1 MVVESF
7 ALDAM
12 STQFRNRSR
21 SRHREAIRR
30 IVLLNVRIDRLEGI
44 YGPLSAEQ
52 DAQID
57 RLIYRENEMQVAWP
71 PLPHWFYL

>member
-1 MVVESF
+1 MT
-7 ALDAM
+7 
-12 STQFRNRSR
+12 TQFRSAVR

-57 RLIYRENEMQVAWP
+57 RLIDRENEMQVAWP
-71 PLPHWFYL
+71 PLPHWYR